1 VKIQI
6 NPTSTQEIK
15 SFKTVRYINQEDLE
29 YQLSIVKL
37 GMKYNRMQQKN
48 VRSNKEYDELLKT
61 YSILYDLWRSIS
73 RTLENL
79 LIDKIE
85 KLRKE
90 LGV

>member
-1 VKIQI
+1 MKIQI

>member
-15 SFKTVRYINQEDLE
+15 SFKSVRYINQEDLE